1 MSTAEHERIIQHKL
15 KQTLSR
21 CENSEHR
28 WPSQSYLFKRLPRC
42 GISDVNGI
50 QLKYNYH
57 WKQQTSGHTNAYM
70 RERSKG
76 AARFVC
82 LPFVFTCA
90 FVYVLKLIFKASN
103 SASSHIASAVGESL
117 RKLSESANCSVEFK
131 TRKRIFSEDDA
142 CNKPITN
149 FELNVKALEH
159 QMELI
164 WKSSYLVLWML

>member
-15 KQTLSR
+15 KQTFSCLDAKALSTTVDQVKAISLR
-21 CENSEHR
+21 DCLVVESRMSMGSSSSIIIAESTRQVDMRTPTCER
-28 WPSQSYLFKRLPRC
+28 DRKRRRDLFAFHLFP
-42 GISDVNGI
+42 
-50 QLKYNYH
+50 
-57 WKQQTSGHTNAYM
+57 
-70 RERSKG
+70 
-76 AARFVC
+76 
-82 LPFVFTCA
+82 A

-159 QMELI
+159 Q
-164 WKSSYLVLWML
+164 WR